1 MYSIYDGAFLIAAFN
16 LLSDAIAYTDRTA
29 KMRTLDKPTYTIKNK
44 HGQTIYT
51 TADGLARLLADYCF
65 IA

>member
-1 MYSIYDGAFLIAAFN
+1 MYSIYDGAFLIASFN
-16 LLSDAIAYTDRTA
+16 LLSDAIAYTNHTT
-29 KMRTLDKPTYTIKNK
+29 KIKILNKPTYAIKNK